1 MAVTSKLY
9 GLSLLSMAS
18 GQINFLGGTAKA
30 LLCTSTYAPNQDTHR
45 FKSDVTNE
53 ITGTGY
59 TAGGTTLTTK
69 TAAYDGPTNT
79 LTLDADDPAWAGAT
93 LTARYLVF
101 YIDTGTASTSA
112 LISYVDFGADVSSSA
127 AAFTYQLPVTG
138 LAQYTA
144 A

>member
-1 MAVTSKLY
+1 
-9 GLSLLSMAS
+9 MAS
-18 GQINFLGGTAKA
+18 GQINFLGGTARA
-30 LLCTSTYAPNQDTHR
+30 MLCTSAYSPKQDTHR
-45 FKSDVTNE
+45 FKSDVSNE

-59 TAGGTTLTTK
+59 TPGGTALTTK
-69 TAAYDGPTNT
+69 TAPYDGPTNT
-79 LTLDADDPAWAGAT
+79 LTLDADDPTWAGAT

-101 YIDTGTASTSA
+101 YIDTGTASTSP

-127 AAFTYQLPVTG
+127 AAFTYQLPTTG